1 MAEPLFVAELRVR
14 GNVSF
19 GNNEKRIVP
28 TTDGT
33 PAFNFS
39 VCVNHTKLV
48 NASTGEYKADGETWI
63 QVACYGNLAKKAF
76 AMLSKGT
83 LVEVTGPVRTRA
95 YTTQSGATGTAFQI
109 TSASSIALSIMGK
122 LESTNAQPE
131 PEMAQDAVA
140 PALDELAV

>member
-19 GNNEKRIVP
+19 GNGEKRLVA
-28 TTDGT
+28 TSDGT

-39 VCVNHTKLV
+39 VGVNHTKL
-48 NASTGEYKADGETWI
+48 NSATGEYIADGVTWI

-76 AMLSKGT
+76 AKLSTGT
-83 LVEVTGPVRTRA
+83 LVEVSGPVRERT
-95 YTTQSGATGTAFQI
+95 YTTQTGVSGKAFQI
-109 TSASSIALSIMGK
+109 TSASSIGLSIMGK
-122 LESTNAQPE
+122 LEESNAQP
-131 PEMAQDAVA
+131 ASVVSQDAVA